1 MKSMSLQQKFM
12 LIVGGSMSLVLLIAA
27 VILLN
32 FVSERARV
40 TIEND
45 VLGLVN
51 QEAQAIEGFF
61 STYGGVARSFLS
73 NPYFQTFFADHKAR
87 GADESSLPEADK
99 IYKTFQQISSA
110 DNNIKSAFFASANT
124 GEYFYEEGRVGVDT
138 EGPDAGDPA
147 KGYFATQRP
156 WFKTAVSHKGL
167 YVTPPAVD
175 SQDGSIS
182 AVVQSP
188 IYRNGQLLG
197 VGGVDILI
205 STIAGVLDDIRYEG
219 QGVAF
224 LVDENQNVVYF
235 PTTSDTLDIS
245 SPLASFDSA
254 FSDSVGFAALANAIA
269 NNNEGTVD
277 VRWQGKDYYA
287 TFKGAK
293 LANPSMNWTLGFILP
308 QSVIAEPIQDAI
320 LVASILALIIIGILV
335 TITYMA
341 SSRVTRPI
349 LEMKVAMADIAS
361 GEGDLTKRLAIKS
374 HDEVGQLAEQF
385 NLFTDKLHRLLIEAA
400 QSTQAVADAAGHL
413 KDLSQSTS
421 DEVKQEQRQVDSV
434 SSAVTQMATMVQEIS
449 ENALQSNQ
457 AATEAEQQANDGMQL
472 ANSARTEL
480 QQLAQSIDDAVQAVG
495 GLSQESENI
504 GAVIDVIN
512 SIAEQTN
519 LLALNAAIEA
529 ARAGE
534 QGRGF
539 AVVADEVRSL
549 ASRTQHSTDD
559 IRKMVERLQ
568 SMTSQTQLAMQ
579 DGQQKSE
586 RGVEHAQNVAASLSH
601 ISESIGTVQAQS
613 TQIADATNQQTI
625 VAEDINRSLV
635 AISSVSDKASDN
647 AGQLAA
653 DATRLSEVAG
663 ELREVINQFKL

>member
-32 FVSERARV
+32 FVSDRARV

-73 NPYFQTFFADHKAR
+73 NPYFQTFFAEHKAR
-87 GADESSLPEADK
+87 GANESSLPEADK
-99 IYKTFQQISSA
+99 IYKTFQLISSA
-110 DNNIKSAFFASANT
+110 DDNIKSAFFASANT

-138 EGPDAGDPA
+138 DGPDAGDPA

-156 WFKTAVSHKGL
+156 WFKTAVSYKGL

-224 LVDENQNVVYF
+224 LVDEDQNVVYF

-245 SPLASFDSA
+245 SPLASFDNA
-254 FSDSVGFAALANAIA
+254 FSDSEGFAALANAIA

-293 LANPSMNWTLGFILP
+293 LTNPSMKWTLGFILP

-413 KDLSQSTS
+413 KTLSQSTS

-457 AATEAEQQANDGMQL
+457 AATEAEQQATDGMQL

-568 SMTSQTQLAMQ
+568 SMTSQTQIAMQ

-586 RGVEHAQNVAASLSH
+586 RGVEHAQNVAASLSN
-601 ISESIGTVQAQS
+601 ISESISTVQAQS
-613 TQIADATNQQTI
+613 TQIAEATNQQTI

>member
-12 LIVGGSMSLVLLIAA
+12 LIVGGAMSLVLLIAA
-27 VILLN
+27 IILLN
-32 FVSERARV
+32 FVSERART

-51 QEAQAIEGFF
+51 KEAQAIEGFF

-73 NPYFQTFFADHKAR
+73 NPFVQTFFAEHDVR
-87 GADESSLPEADK
+87 GASESSLPDSEK
-99 IYKTFQQISSA
+99 IYKTFQQISGA
-110 DNNIKSAFFASANT
+110 DSNIKSAFFGSANT
-124 GEYFYEEGRVGVDT
+124 GEYFYEEGRVGLDT
-138 EGPDAGDPA
+138 EGVNAGDPT
-147 KGYFATQRP
+147 KGYFATARP
-156 WFKTAVSHKGL
+156 WFKTAVSQGGL

-188 IYRNGQLLG
+188 VYLNGTLLG

-205 STIAGVLDDIRYEG
+205 STIAGVLDDIRYED
-219 QGVAF
+219 QGIAF

-235 PTTSDTLDIS
+235 AKTSGTLDIS
-245 SPLASFDSA
+245 SPLASFDAA
-254 FSDSVGFAALANAIA
+254 FSDSQGFTALAAA
-269 NNNEGTVD
+269 MAADTEGTVD

-287 TFKGAK
+287 TFRQAR
-293 LANPSMNWTLGFILP
+293 LNDPEMNWTLGFMLP
-308 QSVIAEPIQDAI
+308 QSVIAKPIQHAI
-320 LVASILALIIIGILV
+320 LVAGILALVIIAILV
-335 TITYMA
+335 SITYLA
-341 SSRVTRPI
+341 STRVTRPI
-349 LEMKVAMADIAS
+349 LQMKEAMADIAS
-361 GEGDLTKRLAIKS
+361 GEGDLTKRLTIAS

-385 NLFTDKLHRLLIEAA
+385 NLFTDKLHQLLIEAA
-400 QSTQAVADAAGHL
+400 QSTQAVADAAENL
-413 KDLSQSTS
+413 KELSQSTS
-421 DEVKQEQRQVDSV
+421 SEVRQEQRQVDSV

-449 ENALQSNQ
+449 ANASQSSE
-457 AATEAEQQANDGMQL
+457 AATTAEQQANDGMQL
-472 ANSARTEL
+472 ANSARSEL
-480 QQLAQSIDDAVQAVG
+480 QQLAESINDAVQVVG

-512 SIAEQTN
+512 GIAEQTN

-549 ASRTQHSTDD
+549 ASRTQDSTDD

-568 SMTSQTQLAMQ
+568 NMTSQTQTAMQ
-579 DGQQKSE
+579 EGQKKSE
-586 RGVEHAQNVAASLSH
+586 QGVVQAQKVAASLSH
-601 ISESIGTVQAQS
+601 ISESIGTVQSQS
-613 TQIADATNQQTI
+613 TQIAQATNQQTS
-625 VAEDINRSLV
+625 VAEEINRSLV
-635 AISSVSDKASDN
+635 AISCVSDKASDN

>member
-12 LIVGGSMSLVLLIAA
+12 LIVGGAMSLVLLIAA
-27 VILLN
+27 IILLN
-32 FVSERARV
+32 FVSERART

-45 VLGLVN
+45 VLSLVN
-51 QEAQAIEGFF
+51 KEAQAIEGFF

-73 NPYFQTFFADHKAR
+73 NPFIQTFFAEHDER
-87 GADESSLPEADK
+87 GPGAASLPDSDK

-110 DNNIKSAFFASANT
+110 DENIKSAFFGSANT

-138 EGPDAGDPA
+138 EGADAGDPT
-147 KGYFATQRP
+147 KGYFATARP
-156 WFKTAVSHKGL
+156 WFKAAVSHRGL

-182 AVVQSP
+182 AVVQSAV
-188 IYRNGQLLG
+188 YLNGTLLG

-224 LVDENQNVVYF
+224 LVDDNQNVVYF
-235 PTTSDTLDIS
+235 PNTSDTLDIS

-254 FSDSVGFAALANAIA
+254 FSDSNGFTALATAMTADNQ
-269 NNNEGTVD
+269 GTVD

-287 TFKGAK
+287 TFRHAR
-293 LANPSMNWTLGFILP
+293 LSNPEMNWTLGFMLP
-308 QSVIAEPIQDAI
+308 QSVIADPIQHAI
-320 LVASILALIIIGILV
+320 LVASVLALVIIGILV
-335 TITYMA
+335 SITYIA
-341 SSRVTRPI
+341 STRVTRPI
-349 LEMKVAMADIAS
+349 LQMKDAMADIAS
-361 GEGDLTKRLAIKS
+361 GEGDLTKRLTIS
-374 HDEVGQLAEQF
+374 SRDEVGQLAEQF

-400 QSTQAVADAAGHL
+400 HSTQAVADAAGHL
-413 KDLSQSTS
+413 KVLSQSTS
-421 DEVKQEQRQVDSV
+421 NEVRQEQRQVDSV

-449 ENALQSNQ
+449 ANALQSSE
-457 AATEAEQQANDGMQL
+457 AATTAEQQANDGMQL
-472 ANSARTEL
+472 ANSARGEL
-480 QQLAQSIDDAVQAVG
+480 QQLAESINDAVQIVS
-495 GLSQESENI
+495 GLSQESQNI

-512 SIAEQTN
+512 GIAEQTN

-549 ASRTQHSTDD
+549 ASRTQDSTDD

-568 SMTSQTQLAMQ
+568 NMTSHTRNAMQ
-579 DGQQKSE
+579 DGQKKSE
-586 RGVEHAQNVAASLSH
+586 QGVEQAQQVAASLLH
-601 ISESIGTVQAQS
+601 ISESIGTVQSQS
-613 TQIADATNQQTI
+613 TQIAQATKQQTS

-653 DATRLSEVAG
+653 DATRLSEIAS